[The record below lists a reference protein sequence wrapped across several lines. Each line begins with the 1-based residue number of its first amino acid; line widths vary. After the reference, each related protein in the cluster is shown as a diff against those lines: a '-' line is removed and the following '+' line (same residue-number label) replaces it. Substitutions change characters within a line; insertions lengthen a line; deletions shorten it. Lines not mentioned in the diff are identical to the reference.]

1 MNKALSLS
9 LSLSNKQGIAFAPF
23 FFRDGDVYYYVYYY
37 DGDHDAKNK
46 KEEPDMADKA
56 EMGQVRSGVD
66 EKTRECVLCAD
77 LYNTRGVVCR
87 KRL

>member
-1 MNKALSLS
+1 
-9 LSLSNKQGIAFAPF
+9 
-23 FFRDGDVYYYVYYY
+23 
-37 DGDHDAKNK
+37 
-46 KEEPDMADKA
+46 MADKA

>member
-1 MNKALSLS
+1 MRLRGYTHKQKEQT
-9 LSLSNKQGIAFAPF
+9 NKQGIAFAPF
-23 FFRDGDVYYYVYYY
+23 FFRDGDVYYY